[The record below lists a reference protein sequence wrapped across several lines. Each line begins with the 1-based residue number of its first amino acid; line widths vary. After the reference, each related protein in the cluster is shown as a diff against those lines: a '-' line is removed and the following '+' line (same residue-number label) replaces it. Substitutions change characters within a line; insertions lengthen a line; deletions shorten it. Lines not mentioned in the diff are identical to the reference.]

1 SFTVLTGPET
11 IPMTRYALLAMAL
24 TLAACGGSTS
34 GLNTAEIQA
43 FNASAQGV
51 SAAVTTYGTQAS
63 AMTSVATCTS
73 AETSYDTQVRPMVGQ
88 MQGMGADMDAM
99 MGTMNHV
106 DAEDMGCSANAMLA
120 ELNRHQAVA
129 CASTTDMTPNKN
141 EAQPLPRPRLHGW
154 DEHGRHDGQRVDD
167 RPLHPQRG
175 RQLHVP
181 AVSTI
186 APRGRDRP
194 DGHRAPPTRRAGSA
208 LSSSKSLT
216 SAPARVSTKCWDPQ
230 TRSRTRQKWQT
241 SSSPGWRCGT
251 GSRKPGQQSGS
262 GTRRRWHAGTTTA
275 YDRGARLS
283 YLCGSRRGSLDPC
296 HGS

>member
-1 SFTVLTGPET
+1 
-11 IPMTRYALLAMAL
+11 MTRYALLAMAL

-43 FNASAQGV
+43 FNTSAQGV

-88 MQGMGADMDAM
+88 MQGMGADMDGM

-141 EAQPLPRPRLHGW
+141 EAQQHVAVMTQWAG
-154 DEHGRHDGQRVDD
+154 HAMGRSHD
-167 RPLHPQRG
+167 L
-175 RQLHVP
+175 
-181 AVSTI
+181 ASM
-186 APRGRDRP
+186 
-194 DGHRAPPTRRAGSA
+194 AGMSM
-208 LSSSKSLT
+208 
-216 SAPARVSTKCWDPQ
+216 
-230 TRSRTRQKWQT
+230 
-241 SSSPGWRCGT
+241 GGMM
-251 GSRKPGQQSGS
+251 GSGS
-262 GTRRRWHAGTTTA
+262 TTGHCVHDSGGGYTFH
-275 YDRGARLS
+275 
-283 YLCGSRRGSLDPC
+283 P
-296 HGS
+296 